1 MTNNQEI
8 FLDGFISA
16 IILMAS
22 LHGLLLTL
30 ILFFNKRLKSKS
42 NKYLAIAILAAS
54 LVLGLEVIYYFDI
67 EYRLPEII
75 QYTPLYWRTAIPV
88 CTFYFILFLID
99 PKHHFTKVEKLGFV
113 LIAMEIFTELL
124 YIPVNIFASDVE
136 GIEFGEEILVS
147 IEQLIGL
154 VACFWFYALAM
165 KKVKAYQHYLYSH
178 YSTTTGKS
186 LSW

>member
-54 LVLGLEVIYYFDI
+54 LVLDLEVIYYFDI

-113 LIAMEIFTELL
+113 
-124 YIPVNIFASDVE
+124 
-136 GIEFGEEILVS
+136 
-147 IEQLIGL
+147 
-154 VACFWFYALAM
+154 
-165 KKVKAYQHYLYSH
+165 
-178 YSTTTGKS
+178 
-186 LSW
+186 